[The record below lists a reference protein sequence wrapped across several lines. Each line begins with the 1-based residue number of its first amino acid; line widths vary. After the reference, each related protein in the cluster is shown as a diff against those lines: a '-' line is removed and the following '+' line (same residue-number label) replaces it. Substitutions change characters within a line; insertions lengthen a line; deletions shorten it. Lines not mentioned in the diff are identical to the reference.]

1 MLQDTRPLRKKHLR
15 RMEVWLWKFNKI
27 CAAVADEPETK
38 SWNPEAHAA
47 PSNEMINANILAW
60 VQGVWVIQRLLAIQN
75 SYKRTTLPLTDFTI
89 QSLAKIQTLKSHS
102 CA

>member
-1 MLQDTRPLRKKHLR
+1 MKVCLSR
-15 RMEVWLWKFNKI
+15 FNTI

-47 PSNEMINANILAW
+47 PRNEMMNANILTW
-60 VQGVWVIQRLLAIQN
+60 VQGVRFIQRHFAIQN
-75 SYKRTTLPLTDFTI
+75 SCKRTISALTDFTI
-89 QSLAKIQTLKSHS
+89 QFLAKTQTLKMYP